1 MKLGWKAVGRRQTVA
16 VVAGQRQVVA
26 EAVGAVVGIQL
37 VGQQKLGVE
46 EMMVLGMLGW

>member
-1 MKLGWKAVGRRQTVA
+1 MRKGWKAVGRRQTVA
-16 VVAGQRQVVA
+16 VVAGQRQVVV
-26 EAVGAVVGIQL
+26 EAVGGIQL